1 MNGGAVLGEPA
12 ENPLLGRFVF
22 LRPLKP
28 RTPAR
33 IAAIE
38 AAGEKLDKAGGG
50 ALHHQ
55 VLQQVGSCNLEETA
69 GSPANLLIL
78 QKIG

>member
-38 AAGEKLDKAGGG
+38 AAGEKLDKTGGG
-50 ALHHQ
+50 ALRHQ
-55 VLQQVGSCNLEETA
+55 VLQQVGSCNLDEIDGA
-69 GSPANLLIL
+69 PAHDQLL